1 MTKEAAL
8 SMSLAAIVG
17 ALVLGVGFSTGF
29 FHPEPLSSDGKIK
42 QDPKAIVDSAA
53 LKDAPSLVTRAQDR
67 MALGQYSEAIIFLQA
82 AARLTPGDPITQ
94 KMLAIAAF
102 QNNDMIL
109 AANAC
114 EAALRLNP
122 ADADSQLGLARAL
135 FALDRLPSAAA
146 ACRAVVAMPSS
157 SLDQREAARKI
168 LERIPLADQNREQ
181 ETTYPITSAD

>member
-1 MTKEAAL
+1 
-8 SMSLAAIVG
+8 
-17 ALVLGVGFSTGF
+17 
-29 FHPEPLSSDGKIK
+29 
-42 QDPKAIVDSAA
+42 
-53 LKDAPSLVTRAQDR
+53 
-67 MALGQYSEAIIFLQA
+67 
-82 AARLTPGDPITQ
+82 
-94 KMLAIAAF
+94 
-102 QNNDMIL
+102 MIL

>member
-1 MTKEAAL
+1 
-8 SMSLAAIVG
+8 MSLAAIVG

-42 QDPKAIVDSAA
+42 QDPEAIMASAT
-53 LKDAPSLVTRAQDR
+53 LKDAPGLLTRAQDR
-67 MALGQYSEAIIFLQA
+67 MAMGQYSEAIIFLQA
-82 AARLTPGDPITQ
+82 AARLTPKDPSAR

-102 QNNDMIL
+102 QSNDMIM

-114 EAALRLNP
+114 EAALRLDP

-181 ETTYPITSAD
+181 EISYPTTSAD